1 MITGYSSSIPVR
13 RDSKNSALALLVA
26 GRVELVPEIR
36 QCDLGSETYRT
47 RSACRSGFPK
57 SGMAVA
63 TFSNRRETDMSL
75 KWFHVIFVGTSVLL
89 SVVLAAWAVRHEMWL
104 TALVALAGGSALILY
119 RRTFLQKTRELED

>member
-1 MITGYSSSIPVR
+1 
-13 RDSKNSALALLVA
+13 
-26 GRVELVPEIR
+26 
-36 QCDLGSETYRT
+36 
-47 RSACRSGFPK
+47 
-57 SGMAVA
+57 
-63 TFSNRRETDMSL
+63 MSL